1 MIMSSMNRPETPTTN
16 WLKMFRD
23 LHPPSF
29 KGDPEMDPSVG
40 EYWMEQ
46 TEKLLEHLECPEDHW
61 VRCATFMLEEEAA
74 IWWKSMSGVLR
85 TRNTIQENKEVR
97 VTPITWEQFKIAF
110 NDKYFPEYWREVKK
124 QEFLMLTQSEDMSV
138 VQYEAKFSKLIK
150 YVPMYTTDEFEKAQ
164 KFFQGLRKEVKQ
176 VLYAWNIR
184 TFDDAVEKAITVER
198 NMMAQGELKLRSDVK
213 KEVESKDKS
222 TNPPVAQFKK
232 PEGAK
237 FKRERYC
244 KKCQRRHAN
253 NKCGTKSK
261 GAGCFVCGEVGHLA
275 RDCPSRKTLKIE
287 EGAKREADPR
297 KKPEGKPGPQLARV
311 FQLTKAEADTDPSV
325 VEGTLFINTTPVHA
339 LVDPGATH
347 SFIANESARSLGL
360 APSIIGHGVR
370 IQSPIGETMETNLMV
385 RDCDVDVEDEK
396 FKIDLILM
404 EMHDFDVILG
414 MDFLSRYCASMDC
427 LKKTV
432 ELGCPGGK
440 VVKFKGPRFG
450 RPLKFVSTLK
460 ACKWLENGAYGFIAH
475 VMVVDNKSEMKP
487 EEVEVVRE
495 FLDVFPKDLTELP
508 PDREVEFAIELLPG
522 TTPISIPTY

>member
-1 MIMSSMNRPETPTTN
+1 MSR
-16 WLKMFRD
+16 
-23 LHPPSF
+23 
-29 KGDPEMDPSVG
+29 
-40 EYWMEQ
+40 
-46 TEKLLEHLECPEDHW
+46 
-61 VRCATFMLEEEAA
+61 
-74 IWWKSMSGVLR
+74 VLR
-85 TRNTIQENKEVR
+85 TRNTIQENEEVR

-124 QEFLMLTQSEDMSV
+124 QEFLKLNQSEDMFV

-261 GAGCFVCGEVGHLA
+261 GAGCFMCGEVGHLA

-287 EGAKREADPR
+287 EGAKREVTCYACKQRGHYSWNCPQRDKSDPR
-297 KKPEGKPGPQLARV
+297 KKPEGKPGPQSARV
-311 FQLTKAEADTDPSV
+311 FQLTKAEADADPIV
-325 VEGTLFINTTPVHA
+325 VEGTLFIHTTPVHA

-370 IQSPIGETMETNLMV
+370 IQSPIGETMETNLMI
-385 RDCDVDVEDEK
+385 RDCDVDIEDEK

-404 EMHDFDVILG
+404 EMHDFDVIL
-414 MDFLSRYCASMDC
+414 
-427 LKKTV
+427 
-432 ELGCPGGK
+432 
-440 VVKFKGPRFG
+440 
-450 RPLKFVSTLK
+450 
-460 ACKWLENGAYGFIAH
+460 
-475 VMVVDNKSEMKP
+475 
-487 EEVEVVRE
+487 
-495 FLDVFPKDLTELP
+495 
-508 PDREVEFAIELLPG
+508 
-522 TTPISIPTY
+522 